1 MLAAAWGVAAY
12 LLWSSSTVPDD
23 LRLGDV
29 DPGRYLPERLLD
41 RAEDYS
47 RFQNWMYGVATLAL
61 VAALAWYARHGE
73 RFTRESAAGRI
84 GTGMLLGM
92 LGFAI
97 VWLAQIP
104 FKVADFWWQRR
115 YGLAEGDYVSYLLGD
130 WLLLGGAFLSLSLA
144 LLIVMGLAGFM
155 GRHWWV
161 LGGPAFV
168 GIAALFLFLYPYLS
182 DLKPLQ
188 QRNLQAEARRIAE
201 RQGVENVPIRVE
213 EVSDLTKQVNA
224 WAAGIGPSRRVV
236 LWDTLIDRFDD
247 DAVGVVIAHE
257 YAHHSRAHLPKGLA
271 WYALFAI
278 PGAFLIEL
286 LTRRKGGMRS
296 PAAVPLSLLVL
307 VVLELVAS
315 PVDNVI
321 SRRQE
326 AEADWVALQT
336 TRDPAA
342 ARRVFAGF
350 TRTSLADPDPPTWAY
365 LLFDTHPTIEQ
376 RIAMVEAWRARARAR
391 P

>member
-1 MLAAAWGVAAY
+1 MLAAGWGVAAY
-12 LLWSSSTVPDD
+12 LLWNSSTVPDD

-29 DPGRYLPERLLD
+29 DPRRYLPERLLD

-47 RFQNWMYGVATLAL
+47 RFQNWMYVVATLAL
-61 VAALAWYARHGE
+61 IAALAWYARHGE

-104 FKVADFWWQRR
+104 FKVVDFWWQRR
-115 YGLAEGDYVSYLLGD
+115 YGLAEGDYVSYVLGD

-155 GRHWWV
+155 GRYWWI
-161 LGGPAFV
+161 LGGPVFV

-182 DLKPLQ
+182 DLKPLGDG
-188 QRNLQAEARRIAE
+188 NLRADARQIAQ
-201 RQGVENVPIRVE
+201 RQGVEDIPIRVE

-224 WAAGIGPSRRVV
+224 WAAGLGPSRRVV

-257 YAHHSRAHLPKGLA
+257 YAHHSRAHLPKGLV

-296 PAAVPLSLLVL
+296 PAAIPLSLLVL

-350 TRTSLADPDPPTWAY
+350 TRTSLADPDPPTWVY
-365 LLFDTHPTIEQ
+365 LFFDTHPTIEQ
-376 RIAMVEAWRARARAR
+376 RIAMVEAWRTRARAG